1 MNIEQMMSE
10 AELRS
15 SGVSGLTEAQRE
27 VIAAWGLRMYG
38 LGQYHL
44 DDIED
49 IKYGGRLVILSD
61 GSRWEV
67 DEFDASVAE
76 MWSPL
81 DKVVVAD
88 DVMWKLDEME
98 KVTVTEEYT

>member
-1 MNIEQMMSE
+1 MNIERMMTE
-10 AELRS
+10 QELAS
-15 SGVSGLTEAQRE
+15 SGVSSLTEAEQQ
-27 VIAAWGLRMYG
+27 VLAAWGLRMFS
-38 LGQYHL
+38 LGQYRL
-44 DDIED
+44 EDIED
-49 IKYGGRLVILSD
+49 IKFGGRLVILGD

-67 DEFDASVAE
+67 DEFDANVAE

-98 KVTVTEEYT
+98 RVTVSEDYT